1 MTTDDGLSAYMDEAT
16 NTPRKKRKNSC
27 AKGKSGELQ
36 LAKLLT
42 SLGYPAR
49 RGQQFKGTKDSPDVV
64 CDSIKA
70 HIECKFLVQGLWF
83 DTALYNAAIEKAI
96 EDAAGGRWLL
106 FWKPVGSR
114 VWLLTFDAMVP
125 RSIVTVSEAL
135 FGVALQWIREA

>member
-1 MTTDDGLSAYMDEAT
+1 MSTDDGLGAYMDEAT
-16 NTPRKKRKNSC
+16 NPPRKRKNSR
-27 AKGKSGELQ
+27 AKGCNGERQ

-49 RGQQFKGTKDSPDVV
+49 RGQQFRGTKDSPDVV

-83 DTALYNAAIEKAI
+83 DTAMFDAAIMKAI

-114 VWLLTFDAMVP
+114 VWLLTFDAISP
-125 RSIVTVSEAL
+125 RGVVTVSEAL
-135 FGVALQWIREA
+135 FPVALQWIKET